1 MPRRLKAHWS
11 KNDLEYLTLNLRT
24 TRSKPTP
31 STFQT
36 HTKKKKKKCLL
47 QKNDLLNQFFCV

>member
-1 MPRRLKAHWS
+1 MPLRLKAHWS

-31 STFQT
+31 STIQT
-36 HTKKKKKKCLL
+36 HTKKKKMFAPKK
-47 QKNDLLNQFFCV
+47 